1 MTVPV
6 PDLRREYY
14 FELHR
19 LCGLKD
25 PDIGALMLTDFANL
39 INQIDLRLKHE
50 VQLASLGQRIL

>member
-1 MTVPV
+1 V

-25 PDIGALMLTDFANL
+25 PDIGALQITDFANL
-39 INQIDLRLKHE
+39 IDRIDERLKQE
-50 VQLASLGQRIL
+50 VQLAGLGQRIL